1 MKTLRFR
8 SPLSLVVT
16 VAVVLVSL
24 AGCAP
29 RASTSTSADTTGITA
44 DLLPFYGQSL
54 TWSDCADGF
63 QCAKATAPIDWAQP
77 AGATLTLSLIRHPA
91 TGSKSQGSLFV
102 NPGGPG
108 ASGVAFVR
116 DNLSYAVD
124 KTLQDSFD
132 VIGFDPRGVG
142 ESSPIT
148 CYSAAEMDDF
158 LYGLPGAARG
168 TQAALSEGLASS
180 RDFAGACKQN
190 SGELLAHVD
199 TVSVARDLD
208 MLRAVVGEPKLNY
221 LGYSYGTFIGALYA
235 QTFPTRVGH
244 LVLDGAVDPS
254 VSQADSMVAQARG
267 FEMALA
273 NYLSWCFTQSDCPFT
288 GAVDTAKAR
297 IAALLAQ
304 VDAHPIAAQD
314 GRKLG
319 ADTLVTAIIAP
330 LYSKASWKHLTQ
342 LFAETMVNGKAET
355 AFALADW
362 YNERTDKG
370 TYKSNQTEAFM
381 AVTCLDSPTSD
392 PTTWDAQAREL
403 QAMAP
408 LIGKYFTFS
417 EAGCSV
423 WPFKAVIT
431 TGRLTDTGPSPIL
444 VIGTTGDPATP
455 IAWADSLAKQLT
467 NGRLIRLSG
476 EGHTGYNKGVS
487 CVDAIVDAYLLGT
500 TEPAVSATC

>member
-1 MKTLRFR
+1 MTHSRLRAGMA
-8 SPLSLVVT
+8 LAVTAAIALASLV
-16 VAVVLVSL
+16 A
-24 AGCAP
+24 CAP
-29 RASTSTSADTTGITA
+29 QTSTPAAPDTAGVATE
-44 DLLPFYGQSL
+44 LLPFYGQNL
-54 TWSDCADGF
+54 AWSDCTGGF
-63 QCAKATAPIDWAQP
+63 QCAKATVPVDWATP
-77 AGATLTLSLIRHPA
+77 AGSTITLSLIRHPA
-91 TGSKSQGSLFV
+91 NTTKRKGSLFV

-116 DNLSYAVD
+116 DNLNYAVD

-148 CYSAAEMDDF
+148 CYPAAQMDDY
-158 LYGLPGAARG
+158 LYGLSSERRA
-168 TQAALSEGLASS
+168 TQAALSERLSAST
-180 RDFAGACKQN
+180 DFAQACQRN
-190 SGELLAHVD
+190 SGDLLAHVD

-208 MLRAVVGEPKLNY
+208 MLRAVVGDTALNY
-221 LGYSYGTFIGALYA
+221 LGYSYGTVIGALYA
-235 QTFPTRVGH
+235 QTFPTKVGH
-244 LVLDGAVDPS
+244 LVLDGAIDPT
-254 VSQADSMVAQARG
+254 VSQADSMVAQAQG

-273 NYLSWCFTQSDCPFT
+273 NYLTWCFSQKDCPFKGT
-288 GAVDTAKAR
+288 VDTAKAR
-297 IAALLAQ
+297 IATLLAQ
-304 VDAHPIAAQD
+304 VDAQPIAAQD

-330 LYSKASWKHLTQ
+330 LYSKMSWKYLTQ
-342 LFAETMVNGKAET
+342 LFVETLANGKAET
-355 AFALADW
+355 AFALADG

-370 TYKSNQTEAFM
+370 AYKSNQTEAFM

-392 PTTWDAQAREL
+392 PATWDAQASEL
-403 QAMAP
+403 QAKAP

-455 IAWADSLAKQLT
+455 IAWAEGLAQQIT
-467 NGRLIRLSG
+467 NGRLVRYTG
-476 EGHTGYNKGVS
+476 DGHTGYNRGS
-487 CVDAIVDAYLLGT
+487 PCVDAIVDDYLLGAA
-500 TEPAVSATC
+500 EPAVAAKC